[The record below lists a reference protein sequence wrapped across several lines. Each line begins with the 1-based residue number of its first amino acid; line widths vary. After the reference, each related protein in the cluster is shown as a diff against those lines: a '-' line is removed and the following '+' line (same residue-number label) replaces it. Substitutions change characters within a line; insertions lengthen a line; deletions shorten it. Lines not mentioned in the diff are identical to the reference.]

1 MYIIR
6 TLYMFVNN
14 KCELFI
20 IYQQILRGPGR
31 ETCSGFPQIS
41 QKNAKKRLTTPPKR
55 VKIGLARK
63 NIIFVLR
70 FRTLAQI
77 ASLSHFV
84 LALRRPRYGVLQVFG
99 RLKWPF

>member
-6 TLYMFVNN
+6 ALYKSVNN
-14 KCELFI
+14 YSELFI

-41 QKNAKKRLTTPPKR
+41 PKNAKYLLTTPPKC

-63 NIIFVLR
+63 NIVLVLH
-70 FRTLAQI
+70 FRTLAQVT
-77 ASLSHFV
+77 SFSHFV
-84 LALRRPRYGVLQVFG
+84 LALRRPRYGVLRVFSSV
-99 RLKWPF
+99 KWPF

>member
-6 TLYMFVNN
+6 ALYKSVKK

-41 QKNAKKRLTTPPKR
+41 SKNAKKRLTTPPKR

-63 NIIFVLR
+63 NISFVLR
-70 FRTLAQI
+70 FRTLAQV
-77 ASLSHFV
+77 ASVLHFV
-84 LALRRPRYGVLQVFG
+84 LALRRPRYGVLRVFSSV
-99 RLKWPF
+99 KWPF